1 MRRLTIAACA
11 MTALLV
17 GSPAVGDVI
26 VQDGGWADRPY
37 VEVRYGDLNLD
48 SQSGIA
54 TLNKRLTA
62 AVMTVCGDDDIRL
75 LREHMAVRNCRS
87 DTMEQAF
94 ADRDAVIA
102 AHMAARNDPTR
113 LAAMELPALRVHR

>member
-1 MRRLTIAACA
+1 